1 MCWRNNQ
8 EGRVPE
14 AERVRRREGGG
25 EGKERMKADVQ
36 GLVGLREAY
45 LPGRTLPTSH
55 HKKGGDFLSSC
66 PYGASKAMTPYV
78 VFPPQGRLAQALGL
92 LVLSC
97 QPCPF
102 WVGRR
107 SLPPGKD
114 GRSPSACQA
123 RSSVRSVAPHPVS
136 LGAGGVAFPSRNLRD
151 PSVSRGFRG
160 C

>member
-78 VFPPQGRLAQALGL
+78 VFPPQGRLA
-92 LVLSC
+92 
-97 QPCPF
+97 
-102 WVGRR
+102 RTR
-107 SLPPGKD
+107 PGT
-114 GRSPSACQA
+114 RCTT
-123 RSSVRSVAPHPVS
+123 
-136 LGAGGVAFPSRNLRD
+136 
-151 PSVSRGFRG
+151 
-160 C
+160 